1 MLASILFK
9 ILICTRFKMLRNL
22 LIIIAILSLS
32 SCKSKATKEDDTK
45 ISQQEEQQHRYE
57 QEAYQTLTNE
67 QQAEILDKQAQEA
80 ATAQAQA
87 QAQEVEVQDRVFFGY
102 DSTELSA
109 DAKQT
114 LTTQAEWL
122 KSDPTIKVIIEG
134 HCDERGTREYNIALG
149 EKRANAAKKFLIS
162 SGVQALRIK
171 TVSYGKERPAFF
183 GNNEESMSKNRRA
196 VTVVN

>member
-1 MLASILFK
+1 
-9 ILICTRFKMLRNL
+9 MLRNL